1 MFVFLALFL
10 LWNEKI
16 KLPTQTHLVVSFL
29 STHIL
34 TILFPCSY
42 CFLNIQFECFNDV
55 MGWKNFIHNFYNMTE
70 KIFYSFCY
78 IFFIFYLKIDR
89 PFWKNGDNLVVRQTN
104 PLWSSSN
111 WENIFEQSGA
121 MLLPLYLI
129 FGWQTNISRY
139 VLHHRLDLFSSGI
152 HFYINA
158 NIFEPQ
164 ISLIFFSKI
173 HIATVMEAKNVR
185 KERAIHKKCKLHQ
198 MNKITHCFHQ
208 KKRRSLK
215 KFSLVVPRIWKH
227 LPLDSYRWRC
237 FVFILCFFVLY
248 LF

>member
-70 KIFYSFCY
+70 KIFYLSCY
-78 IFFIFYLKIDR
+78 IFFIFYLKIVG
-89 PFWKNGDNLVVRQTN
+89 PFEKNGEKLFVRQTN

-129 FGWQTNISRY
+129 FGWQTNISGY
-139 VLHHRLDLFSSGI
+139 VLHHPRDLVQGFLSTKM
-152 HFYINA
+152 
-158 NIFEPQ
+158 Q
-164 ISLIFFSKI
+164 IYL
-173 HIATVMEAKNVR
+173 R
-185 KERAIHKKCKLHQ
+185 HK
-198 MNKITHCFHQ
+198 
-208 KKRRSLK
+208 
-215 KFSLVVPRIWKH
+215 
-227 LPLDSYRWRC
+227 
-237 FVFILCFFVLY
+237 
-248 LF
+248 